1 MRSWSTFQKQNSWN
15 NLQNKPA
22 IFADNQIHWS
32 EIQGIPERINFLAT
46 NIPGNWQPWVLSDHY
61 SQKIEWLPLTASPGG
76 WTMVQRNESGSVIAT
91 NFRATAIPTSPTG
104 LSAGFLWKDTANSN
118 VIKIV

>member
-1 MRSWSTFQKQNSWN
+1 MRSWNTFQKQNSWN

-22 IFADNQIHWS
+22 ILADNQIHWS

-61 SQKIEWLPLTASPGG
+61 SQKIEWLPLTSLPGN
-76 WTMVQRNESGSVIAT
+76 WTMVQRDASGRILAT
-91 NFRATAIPTSPTG
+91 NFCATDIPTSPTG
-104 LSAGFLWKDTANSN
+104 LQAGHLWKDTVNSN